1 MEETGDE
8 DIDGADGWI
17 RGFRAIATAESG
29 EQRFAG
35 AVLVRR
41 GGEMVLADAYGLA
54 DRDQQIPNEV
64 STRFRNGSLTKMFT
78 AVAVGRLIQAGLVDP
93 AAPVGT
99 YLTDYPNRD
108 VATKVTI
115 HHLLTHTGGT
125 GDIFGP
131 EYLERRKQIRAVADY
146 LRLFGRRGPLFE
158 PGAWFDYSNYG
169 FILLGA
175 VIEQV
180 SGGSYYDYVDDHVFA
195 PAGMTRSGALP
206 YDGTVT
212 DLAVGYTAESGQVA
226 PDTDWLPH
234 RGSPAGGG
242 YTTVE
247 DLWRFA
253 TALIGHRLLDA
264 AHTTLVTTAKLNA
277 GWSGRCVAYGFLDR
291 TVYGIRTLGCVGGSP
306 GASGELTIY
315 PDSGHVVAVLANLD
329 PPIASLVSE
338 FICHRLPVTARAR

>member
-1 MEETGDE
+1 MDETGGGN
-8 DIDGADGWI
+8 IGGADWI
-17 RGFRAIATAESG
+17 PGFRAIAAAESG
-29 EQRFAG
+29 EERFAG
-35 AVLVRR
+35 AVLVCRR
-41 GGEMVLADAYGLA
+41 DETILADAYGLA
-54 DRDQQIPNEV
+54 DREQDIPNLV

-78 AVAVGRLIQAGLVDP
+78 AVAVGQLIQAGLVDT

-99 YLTDYPNRD
+99 YLTGYPNRD

-125 GDIFGP
+125 GDISEP
-131 EYLERRKQIRAVADY
+131 EYLEHRQQVRTVADY
-146 LRLFGRRGPLFE
+146 LRLFGQRGPLFE

-180 SGGSYYDYVDDHVFA
+180 SGLSYYDYVDDHVFA
-195 PAGMTRSGALP
+195 PAGMARSGALP
-206 YDGTVT
+206 YDGSVA

-226 PDTDWLPH
+226 RDTDTLPY

-253 TALIGHRLLDA
+253 TALTGHRLLDA
-264 AHTTLVTTAKLNA
+264 QHTNLVTTAKLNA

-291 TVYGIRTLGCVGGSP
+291 TIYGIRTLGCIGGSP
-306 GASGELTIY
+306 GASAELTIY
-315 PDSGHVVAVLANLD
+315 PDSGYVVAVLANLD
-329 PPIASLVSE
+329 PPIASQVSE
-338 FICHRLPVTARAR
+338 FICHRLPVTP